1 MGFSRQITFHFH
13 IINIEI
19 LEGSVPRKP
28 QFKSFIVTYLF
39 KATLRMAGAL
49 EKSTEVMSM
58 MQKLVKIPQIQATMM
73 ELSKEMMK
81 VSLDHE
87 LEAQVA

>member
-1 MGFSRQITFHFH
+1 
-13 IINIEI
+13 
-19 LEGSVPRKP
+19 
-28 QFKSFIVTYLF
+28 
-39 KATLRMAGAL
+39 MAGAL

-81 VSLDHE
+81 VGLDHE
-87 LEAQVA
+87 LEAQVV